1 MSLAYI
7 TVNHYVTKIWEA
19 KQTRKKKNKKNNAA
33 TFSVLVQNVTK
44 HTI

>member
-19 KQTRKKKNKKNNAA
+19 KQTRKKTKNKKQC
-33 TFSVLVQNVTK
+33 SY
-44 HTI
+44 I